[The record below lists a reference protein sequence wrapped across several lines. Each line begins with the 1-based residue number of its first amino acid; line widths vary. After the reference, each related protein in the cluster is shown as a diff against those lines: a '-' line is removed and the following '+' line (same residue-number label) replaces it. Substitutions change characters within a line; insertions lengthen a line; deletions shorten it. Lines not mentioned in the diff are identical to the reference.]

1 MSPDPAKPV
10 ASAARSRCPI
20 CRRPAE
26 GDHAPFCSARC
37 RDRDLLNW
45 LGEAYAV
52 PGRPV
57 DPDDLPQLQRALDK
71 P

>member
-1 MSPDPAKPV
+1 MSMSP
-10 ASAARSRCPI
+10 SSETRCPI
-20 CRRPAE
+20 CRRPSVAAE
-26 GDHAPFCSARC
+26 APFCSPRC

-52 PGRPV
+52 PGPPA
-57 DPDDLPQLQRALDK
+57 DESALDK